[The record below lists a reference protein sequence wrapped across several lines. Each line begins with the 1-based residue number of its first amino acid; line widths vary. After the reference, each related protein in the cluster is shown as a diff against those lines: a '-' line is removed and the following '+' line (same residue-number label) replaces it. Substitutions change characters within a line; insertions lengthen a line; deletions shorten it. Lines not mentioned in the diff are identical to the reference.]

1 MKFGVSHTFIS
12 LFLCVIIGCNMNGST
27 KSRTGG
33 GLWDILLMLAN
44 CVAQSILYAAAD
56 CVKSKAYRDK

>member
-1 MKFGVSHTFIS
+1 
-12 LFLCVIIGCNMNGST
+12 MNGST